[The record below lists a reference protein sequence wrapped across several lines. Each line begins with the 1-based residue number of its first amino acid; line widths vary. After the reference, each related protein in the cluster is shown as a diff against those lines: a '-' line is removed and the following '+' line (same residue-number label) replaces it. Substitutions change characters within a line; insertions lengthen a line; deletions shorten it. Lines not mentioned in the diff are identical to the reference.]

1 MPRRAKKTVGNSF
14 VHLAGTF
21 LLIASLTGCAGLQP
35 HPAVAPPT
43 PGASAQL
50 LEADKALAAAR
61 GQVAAFYADL
71 DSVAAR
77 SKLLRGRPCW
87 SGFERILLEYPTL
100 TDPGAETDIPPV
112 ITLRLSRWSRES
124 HTPWEPVM
132 RDYSQLVE
140 RCAILEMK
148 RVAARQKLISV
159 QAAYMAVVMMD
170 AASGRQKEAKK
181 VFSMVNSL
189 DKPGA
194 ELDSI
199 RLNRLGLYGAAP
211 HRTAP

>member
-1 MPRRAKKTVGNSF
+1 MPRRAKKNVEKSF
-14 VHLAGTF
+14 VRLAGAF
-21 LLIASLTGCAGLQP
+21 LLIASITGCAGLQP

-43 PGASAQL
+43 PAARAQL
-50 LEADKALAAAR
+50 LKADKALAAAR
-61 GQVAAFYADL
+61 RQVAAFYADL
-71 DSVAAR
+71 DSMAAK
-77 SKLLRGRPCW
+77 SKLLRGRPYW

-100 TDPGAETDIPPV
+100 TDPGKETEIPPA
-112 ITLRLSRWSRES
+112 IRLRLSQWSRES

-170 AASGRQKEAKK
+170 AASGRQEEAKK
-181 VFSMVNSL
+181 VFSIVNSL

-194 ELDSI
+194 ELNSI
-199 RLNRLGLYGAAP
+199 RLNRLGLYDAV
-211 HRTAP
+211 H